1 MSVCDALRLAGGT
14 DMDSPIPLSA
24 LLPRCV
30 NHYSGPLSPEKIGR
44 LGTISQ
50 RFLWSHNRS
59 GPRNRES
66 SLSVVLGRRRNE
78 IADFR

>member
-30 NHYSGPLSPEKIGR
+30 NHYSGPLSPENWTPEKQFHSVFCGHIIGR
-44 LGTISQ
+44 DQETENL
-50 RFLWSHNRS
+50 RS
-59 GPRNRES
+59 PS
-66 SLSVVLGRRRNE
+66 
-78 IADFR
+78 F